1 MHAPAS
7 LAWPPASF
15 PLLSSGQLQARA
27 FAPGDAPALLAM
39 RSNAV
44 QMKYVPRPLATS
56 LTDAEALLQQ
66 WQEDT
71 IAGRALHWALQLS
84 HSPTLIGH
92 ILLFNLRPAHSR
104 AEIGYMIAAEHAGK
118 GLATTAVQL
127 VSRYAFAQGFHSLE
141 AIVHP
146 HNAASIRVLQKAG
159 FRQEAYF
166 REDFYWNGQFED
178 SLVFGRLATDL

>member
-1 MHAPAS
+1 MHTPAS
-7 LAWPPASF
+7 LAWPPAGF
-15 PLLSSGQLQARA
+15 PLLSSGLLQARA

-56 LTDAEALLQQ
+56 LSDAEALLQQ
-66 WQEDT
+66 WQEDVT
-71 IAGRALHWALQLS
+71 AGRSLHWALQLPA
-84 HSPTLIGH
+84 HSALIGH
-92 ILLFNLRPAHSR
+92 LVLFNIRPPHRR
-104 AEIGYMIAAEHAGK
+104 AEIGYMIAAANAGK
-118 GLATTAVQL
+118 GLATAAVQL
-127 VSRYAFAQGFHSLE
+127 VSSYAFGQGFHSLE

-146 HNAASIRVLQKAG
+146 QNAASIRVLQKAG
-159 FRQEAYF
+159 FRQEAHF